1 MAKKSA
7 ADQPHP
13 EPKRGATPLAQVALN
28 GDLMDADKLEER
40 GRQLAAMT
48 EHQQALVEEF
58 GDGLPWH
65 PDHYEAAIRIEIG
78 RSAESFLRAGRMLL
92 VARACCV
99 HGEWG
104 GMLKRLNL
112 GDTTALH
119 MMAWARQVAGLPNP
133 ARVQDLQAAAGTIGK
148 MIELSRLPDD
158 QFKKLAEEGMTG
170 ELDLDD
176 VASMSRDEL
185 RAAVRELRADKDAK
199 DARISK
205 LSDEV
210 NKAEEKASKAQRK
223 WRGASPDDQQVILE
237 QRIVEAK
244 HEVLANIGTE
254 KAGLTAS
261 ILELAGHCNTHQL
274 DCAQFLS
281 DTLNELISAVCR
293 VRDDYEL
300 GFEVALSVDSLGG
313 SHA

>member
-1 MAKKSA
+1 MAKKPA

-13 EPKRGATPLAQVALN
+13 ESKRGAKPLAPIALS
-28 GDLMDADKLEER
+28 GDLMDADKLAER
-40 GRQLAAMT
+40 GQQLAVMN
-48 EHQQALVEEF
+48 ERQQALVDQF

-112 GDTTALH
+112 GETTALH

-133 ARVQDLQAAAGTIGK
+133 ARVQDLAAAASTIGK

-158 QFKKLAEEGMTG
+158 QFKKLAEEGATG

-176 VASMSRDEL
+176 VASMTRDEL
-185 RAAVRELRADKDAK
+185 RAAVREARADAEAK
-199 DARISK
+199 DQRITK
-205 LSDEV
+205 LSEDV

-223 WRGASPDDQQVILE
+223 WKAATPDEQQVTLE
-237 QRIVEAK
+237 QRVVEAK
-244 HEVLANIGTE
+244 HELIANIGTQ
-254 KAGLTAS
+254 KTGLLSAF
-261 ILELAGHCNTHQL
+261 LDLANHCNEHEL
-274 DCAQFLS
+274 DCAQFMG
-281 DTLNELISAVCR
+281 DVIGELLGALR
-293 VRDDYEL
+293 EVRDDYEF
-300 GFEVALSVDSLGG
+300 GFAVPLVNDGAV
-313 SHA
+313 